1 MSVHRQHSLTGKTGR
16 KGDSMLLRHAHI
28 KKALRVTMGKELQS
42 GTVLHGSGDRAE
54 LRVLCSLLH
63 QQFAENSGEGFLR
76 RNLRVWHSVR
86 VKSRY
91 TVIVSWVYLCRLIT
105 FTLFGHNMQ
114 KMGTRPLIDR
124 AQGAFQLLHVVA
136 IHRADVFKAHILKH
150 SGVVHS
156 AAYQRFCADQR
167 FFDVGMAEQHAVTFA
182 AGLASQGMLPVVC
195 IYSTFLQRSYDQ
207 IIHDVNL
214 LKENVVFAIDRAG
227 FVPADGETH
236 QGIYDAAFLSQIG
249 IPVYAPSNYEE
260 LQYWLHYL
268 LQDTVSGPRAIRYPR
283 GGESAKLA
291 QYPCTKREYDFLYE
305 TPGAEILL
313 VSYADELED
322 ILEAANQLNAASQ
335 NADVLRLVK
344 LYPFTDKLIDT
355 VSKYKIVL
363 FAEECVA
370 AGGIGEHLAY
380 ALQQKGWN
388 GRFLHC
394 AVHTAC
400 LPHATVPQIKQCTGL
415 DAADL
420 VQAVRSA
427 LTKGENEL

>member
-1 MSVHRQHSLTGKTGR
+1 M
-16 KGDSMLLRHAHI
+16 
-28 KKALRVTMGKELQS
+28 
-42 GTVLHGSGDRAE
+42 
-54 LRVLCSLLH
+54 
-63 QQFAENSGEGFLR
+63 
-76 RNLRVWHSVR
+76 
-86 VKSRY
+86 
-91 TVIVSWVYLCRLIT
+91 
-105 FTLFGHNMQ
+105 
-114 KMGTRPLIDR
+114 
-124 AQGAFQLLHVVA
+124 
-136 IHRADVFKAHILKH
+136 
-150 SGVVHS
+150 
-156 AAYQRFCADQR
+156 
-167 FFDVGMAEQHAVTFA
+167 
-182 AGLASQGMLPVVC
+182 VC

-236 QGIYDAAFLSQIG
+236 QGIYDAAFLSQMG

-291 QYPCTKREYDFLYE
+291 QYPCTKQDYDFLKQ
-305 TPGAEILL
+305 TPGAKVLL

-322 ILEAANQLNAASQ
+322 LLEAADQLNDASQ
-335 NADVLRLVK
+335 NTDVLKLVK

-355 VSKYKIVL
+355 VLKYKIVL

-394 AVHTAC
+394 AVRIAC

-420 VQAVRSA
+420 VQAVRAA
-427 LTKGENEL
+427 LMKGENEL

>member
-1 MSVHRQHSLTGKTGR
+1 MKRITILAATLFALSGLQAQTGIDGV
-16 KGDSMLLRHAHI
+16 LRNI
-28 KKALRVTMGKELQS
+28 ETNNKELQANAQLIAS
-42 GTVLHGSGDRAE
+42 QKLETRTDNNLPDPTLSYAHLWNNKDKNNTIGE
-54 LRVLCSLLH
+54 LVVSQSFDFPSLY
-63 QQFAENSGEGFLR
+63 AT
-76 RNLRVWHSVR
+76 RNQLN
-86 VKSRY
+86 
-91 TVIVSWVYLCRLIT
+91 RL
-105 FTLFGHNMQ
+105 
-114 KMGTRPLIDR
+114 K
-124 AQGAFQLLHVVA
+124 AGAFDGQKSVFRQGILLQA
-136 IHRADVFKAHILKH
+136 KDVCLDIIMLRKQQQILTERLRNAEEL
-150 SGVVHS
+150 S
-156 AAYQRFCADQR
+156 AMYAKRLQTGDAN
-167 FFDVGMAEQHAVTFA
+167 VIETNKINLELLNVKTE
-182 AGLASQGMLPVVC
+182 ASLNETALRNKIQELTALNGNIPVVFEDAD
-195 IYSTFLQRSYDQ
+195 Y
-207 IIHDVNL
+207 
-214 LKENVVFAIDRAG
+214 
-227 FVPADGETH
+227 PAV
-236 QGIYDAAFLSQIG
+236 IF
-249 IPVYAPSNYEE
+249 PSNYEE